1 MEEKKEE
8 SKKNKRKVSIFTV
21 FLWLLLVIVMSVI
34 FVMEVT
40 KQNAYEYVV
49 DENLTGVQ
57 VTFNEETSF
66 INEEFKLY
74 DYVYIEIYYE
84 KDGKTYLLDSYHKDE
99 LAGKKVIV
107 PSADFYI
114 HLYVSKYVTQVDD
127 KDVNS
132 YDVYGFKI
140 DNIEGY
146 TGEITEIGTEK
157 ELPNDCLKYDA
168 IYGYEYPES
177 DHYPIN
183 NRDHIHSQTA
193 EFLWEYHFISDTPNT
208 VTLKVKPEFY
218 DGEVQDFT
226 KEYENIKVYLSNKVS
241 SGLVPGL
248 DYADVKIEGN
258 YQGKDQDGNYIY
270 QFTNVP
276 SGEYYL
282 WKEWMYVDG
291 YYQLIKNEETNEI
304 IEIKENYDVE
314 SEIVGES
321 WKKEYGYEL
330 FFIANNPEITYIDE
344 YYKLSTAEI
353 RVNVETNAPEDK
365 LTEMIEETSYIIK
378 DNTEFTYAGHQDGYY
393 IYKNDSVMF
402 LPTSCALENDENRST
417 YKLNILRDPDEYI
430 HTTSIA
436 NEIVTENIFL
446 EFKPGENIIYLDT
459 IYSLEKTYI
468 RNDAKWIDEEHGI
481 AEITLSY
488 TSSNYQPYRIPINML
503 YDTGYLNYYIYISKD
518 FCLSS
523 EYENDP
529 DWLIVENYD
538 EWYNTELD
546 EYPPYIYVKEENEI
560 WGYADP
566 IKRFGD
572 SISFH
577 IVYKNKDT
585 QTERISLNT
594 SFMEVYASGE
604 SFWNYEGV
612 SDYYL
617 TDSPNLIYS
626 PEKSKTIQVE
636 FQVNGIPK
644 EEKYYVGLFKDE
656 TSTQA
661 EEVKEITL
669 ENLVGSVSFEV
680 SDDEATYFVYM
691 TDENGNKLEDS
702 DFVYEGNDVD
712 FNEMQIANVASIT
725 TDKSVI
731 SSVKSGSLGLDGGE
745 VGIEESTGTGKENYI
760 DNVLSE
766 KEIYIANVSI
776 SKTYE
781 TERFNLRLEKEWQ
794 DNGENR
800 PNEVKVT
807 LYANGIEI
815 EKITLSSKNNWKYV
829 VEDLAKT
836 DENGKEIK
844 YTVKEDKVEGYETRI
859 EEKDQVIKIINVL
872 EEVPDTSDIAI
883 WKYVVVAGIASVVVI
898 VLVIIIVKRK
908 KK

>member
-1 MEEKKEE
+1 MEEEKKR
-8 SKKNKRKVSIFTV
+8 KRKVSIFTI
-21 FLWLLLVIVMSVI
+21 FLWLLLIMIMSVI
-34 FVMEVT
+34 LVT
-40 KQNAYEYVV
+40 GIYKQNAYEYEV

-57 VTFNEETSF
+57 VTFSEETSLN
-66 INEEFKLY
+66 NEEFKNSIYL
-74 DYVYIEIYYE
+74 EIYYE
-84 KDGKTYLLDSYHKDE
+84 KDGKTYCLGPYYNDE
-99 LAGKKVIV
+99 LAGQTIIV
-107 PSADFYI
+107 PSTDFYI
-114 HLYVSKYVTQVDD
+114 HMYTKRYHTSDGLI
-127 KDVNS
+127 NS

-140 DNIEGY
+140 DKVEGY
-146 TGEITEIGTEK
+146 TGEITEIGEEK
-157 ELPNDCLKYDA
+157 ALPDQCMRYGAK
-168 IYGYEYPES
+168 YGYAYPES
-177 DHYPIN
+177 DHYPTN
-183 NRDHIHSQTA
+183 YNDRIHYSQIYA
-193 EFLWEYHFISDTPNT
+193 QFLWEYHFLNDSPNT

-226 KEYENIKVYLSNKVS
+226 EEYENIKVYL
-241 SGLVPGL
+241 
-248 DYADVKIEGN
+248 ADDFTLANAKVKIEGN
-258 YQGKDQDGNYIY
+258 YQGRDQDGNYIY
-270 QFTNVP
+270 QFTNVL
-276 SGEYYL
+276 SGQYYL
-282 WKEWMYVDG
+282 FKEWMYVGD
-291 YYQLIKNEETNEI
+291 YYQIIRDSETGEKLGYNNENNIYSEVVGDYYKN
-304 IEIKENYDVE
+304 
-314 SEIVGES
+314 
-321 WKKEYGYEL
+321 EYGYAVIL
-330 FFIANNPEITYIDE
+330 ITNNPEITYIDE
-344 YYKLSTAEI
+344 YYELSTAEL
-353 RVNVETNAPEDK
+353 RVKVESNAPEEK
-365 LTEMIEETSYIIK
+365 LNEMIKETEYRVSPYERFIYK
-378 DNTEFTYAGHQDGYY
+378 EYQDGYY
-393 IYKNDSVMF
+393 IYSGGDIKFMPSICKEEIDGYGEYEF
-402 LPTSCALENDENRST
+402 A
-417 YKLNILRDPDEYI
+417 ILREEDEYI
-430 HTTSIA
+430 QATIFS
-436 NEIVTENIFL
+436 NEQEVKSKIIL
-446 EFKPGENIIYLDT
+446 EPGENIIYLDT

-468 RNDAKWIDEEHGI
+468 RNDVKWIDEDQGI
-481 AEITLSY
+481 AEINFSY
-488 TSSNYQPYRIPINML
+488 TSTNQTKFNFSPSSLL
-503 YDTGYLNYYIYISKD
+503 YDTGYMMFTASISED
-518 FCLSS
+518 FVLSS

-538 EWYNTELD
+538 EWYDTELD
-546 EYPPYIYVKEENEI
+546 EYPPYIYIKEENEI
-560 WGYADP
+560 WGEVYP
-566 IKRFGD
+566 IKKFGD

-594 SFMEVYASGE
+594 SFMEVEASGE
-604 SFWNYEGV
+604 TFGDYEYV
-612 SDYYL
+612 EDYYVI
-617 TDSPNLIYS
+617 DSPNLIYS

-636 FQVNGIPK
+636 FKVNGIPK

-680 SDDEATYFVYM
+680 SDDETTYFVYM

-702 DFVYEGNDVD
+702 DFVYEGNYVD
-712 FNEMQIANVASIT
+712 FNKMQIANVASIT

-836 DENGKEIK
+836 DENGKEIR
-844 YTVKEDKVEGYETRI
+844 YTVTEEKVDGYETRI

-872 EEVPDTSDIAI
+872 EEAPDTSDIAI
-883 WKYVVVAGIASVVVI
+883 WKYVVIIGIASIVVI
-898 VLVIIIVKRK
+898 VLVIVIVKRK
-908 KK
+908 KNK

>member
-1 MEEKKEE
+1 MEEGKKR
-8 SKKNKRKVSIFTV
+8 KRKVSIFTI
-21 FLWLLLVIVMSVI
+21 FLWLLLIMIMSVI
-34 FVMEVT
+34 LVT
-40 KQNAYEYVV
+40 VIYKQNAYEYEV

-57 VTFNEETSF
+57 VTFNEETSLN
-66 INEEFKLY
+66 NEEFKKSIYL
-74 DYVYIEIYYE
+74 EIYYE
-84 KDGKTYLLDSYHKDE
+84 KDGKTYCLGPYYNDE
-99 LAGKKVIV
+99 LAGQTVIV
-107 PSADFYI
+107 PSTDFYI
-114 HLYVSKYVTQVDD
+114 HMYTKRYKMSNSSIY
-127 KDVNS
+127 S
-132 YDVYGFKI
+132 YDAYGFKI
-140 DNIEGY
+140 DKIEGY
-146 TGEITEIGTEK
+146 TGEIIEIGEEK
-157 ELPNDCLKYDA
+157 ALPDQCMKYGA
-168 IYGYEYPES
+168 SYGYVYPES
-177 DHYPIN
+177 NHYPTN
-183 NRDHIHSQTA
+183 YDDRIHNSQTYA
-193 EFLWEYHFISDTPNT
+193 QFLWEYHFLNDTPNT

-226 KEYENIKVYLSNKVS
+226 EEYQKIKVYLTNKYS
-241 SGLVPGL
+241 IDNS
-248 DYADVKIEGN
+248 DIKIEGN

-270 QFTNVP
+270 QFTNVL

-282 WKEWMYVDG
+282 FKEWMYVGD
-291 YYQLIKNEETNEI
+291 YYQVIKNAETDEI
-304 IEIKENYDVE
+304 MGGKTNYDIE
-314 SEIVGES
+314 SDIVGEYR
-321 WKKEYGYEL
+321 KNGYGCDVIL
-330 FFIANNPEITYIDE
+330 ITNNPEITYIDE
-344 YYKLSTAEI
+344 YYKLSTAEL
-353 RVNVETNAPEDK
+353 RVKVESNAQEEK
-365 LTEMIEETSYIIK
+365 LIEMIKETSYEIYGE
-378 DNTEFTYAGHQDGYY
+378 EFTYVGEQDGYH
-393 IYKNDSVMF
+393 IYSAGDIKFMPSICREEINGYGKYDFSIF
-402 LPTSCALENDENRST
+402 REE
-417 YKLNILRDPDEYI
+417 DEYLQA
-430 HTTSIA
+430 T
-436 NEIVTENIFL
+436 IFSKEKEVKSELML
-446 EFKPGENIIYLDT
+446 EPGENIIYLET
-459 IYSLEKTYI
+459 IYSLEETHIENKA
-468 RNDAKWIDEEHGI
+468 RWIDEDQGI
-481 AEITLSY
+481 AEITFSY
-488 TSSNYQPYRIPINML
+488 TSTNLLRNNMVEESLL
-503 YDTGYLNYYIYISKD
+503 YDTGGLYYYIYIGED

-529 DWLIVENYD
+529 DWLILENYD
-538 EWYNTELD
+538 EWYDIELD
-546 EYPPYIYVKEENEI
+546 EYPPYIYIKEENEI
-560 WGYADP
+560 LGEVYP
-566 IKRFGD
+566 IKKMGD

-577 IVYKNKDT
+577 IVYKNKDI

-594 SFMEVYASGE
+594 SFMEVEASGE
-604 SFWNYEGV
+604 TFGDHKYVE
-612 SDYYL
+612 DYYV

-702 DFVYEGNDVD
+702 DFVYEGNHVD

-725 TDKSVI
+725 TDKSVV

-745 VGIEESTGTGKENYI
+745 VGIEETTGTGEENYI

-829 VEDLAKT
+829 VENLAKT
-836 DENGKEIK
+836 DEEGKEIK
-844 YTVKEDKVEGYETRI
+844 YTVTEEKVDGYETRI

-872 EEVPDTSDIAI
+872 EEAPDTSDIAI
-883 WKYVVVAGIASVVVI
+883 WKYIVVAGIASVIVV
-898 VLVIIIVKRK
+898 VLVIVIVKRK
-908 KK
+908 KNK